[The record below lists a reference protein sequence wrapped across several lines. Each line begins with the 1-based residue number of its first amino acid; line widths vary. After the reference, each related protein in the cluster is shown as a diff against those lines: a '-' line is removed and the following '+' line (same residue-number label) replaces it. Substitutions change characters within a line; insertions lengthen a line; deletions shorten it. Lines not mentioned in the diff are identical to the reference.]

1 MLTEQKGTVYDK
13 HYKYSQDLEQTC
25 PNSQWRLLC
34 GLYQNLSA
42 ASVQSIAL
50 RLTTLFGSTYLCE
63 EAFSQTKINQDT
75 EAV

>member
-1 MLTEQKGTVYDK
+1 MLTVQKGTVHDK

-25 PNSQWRLLC
+25 PSSRWRLLF

-50 RLTTLFGSTYLCE
+50 RFTTLFGSTYLCE
-63 EAFSQTKINQDT
+63 ETFSKIKINQDT
-75 EAV
+75 EGV